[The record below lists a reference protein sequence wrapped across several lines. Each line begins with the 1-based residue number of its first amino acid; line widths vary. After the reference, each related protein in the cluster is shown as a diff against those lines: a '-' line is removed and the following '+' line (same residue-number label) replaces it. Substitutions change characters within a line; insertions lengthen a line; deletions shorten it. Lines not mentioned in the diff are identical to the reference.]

1 MKAWSEFVPL
11 VAVKVQKCPRF
22 TIEDIA
28 KQMAIQFYEES
39 RAWRERDVTIVAAT
53 ALGQAVYTVTNPS
66 NTELVGLPAVWIDSV
81 EVKELRGAD
90 LDDSEPGKQSST
102 AGVMVISPTQVRVSP
117 APDAAA
123 RVIKATVA
131 YKPAASAAGLDDLL
145 FAKHSDVIASKTIAE
160 LLLMPDKPWSNAQA
174 AGYYQGKSNT
184 DGLTAS
190 SHEGP
195 LRRTPLRV
203 KLSSY

>member
-28 KQMAIQFYEES
+28 KQMAIRFYEES
-39 RAWRERDVTIVAAT
+39 RAWRVRDVTIVAAT
-53 ALGQAVYTVTNPS
+53 VLGQPLYTVANPEK
-66 NTELVGLPAVWIDSV
+66 TELVGLPAVWIDGI

-90 LDDSEPGKQSST
+90 LDDSEPGKQAST
-102 AGVMVISPTQVRVSP
+102 VGVMVVGPTQVRVSP
-117 APDAAA
+117 APDAAG

-131 YKPAASAAGLDDLL
+131 YKPAADATGLDDLL
-145 FAKHSDVIASKTIAE
+145 FAKHSDVIVSKTIAE

-174 AGYYQGKSNT
+174 AAYYDGKANT
-184 DGLTAS
+184 DGLSAS
-190 SHEGP
+190 AHEGP

-203 KLSSY
+203 KPSSY